1 MQAVSFGFF
10 LLKKVD
16 EVRKAFSD
24 ETSEEEFELRYG
36 VKKPKKDDYLIFT
49 CRTGRRS
56 LKAIHEII
64 PLGYKK

>member
-1 MQAVSFGFF
+1 MISSSS
-10 LLKKVD
+10 KVD

-24 ETSEEEFELRYG
+24 EISPQEFELRYG
-36 VKKPKKDDYLIFT
+36 IKKPKKDDYLIFA

-56 LKAIHEII
+56 LKAINEII

>member
-1 MQAVSFGFF
+1 MTSSST
-10 LLKKVD
+10 KVD

-24 ETSEEEFELRYG
+24 EISPQEFELMYG
-36 VKKPKKDDYLIFT
+36 VKKPKKDDHLIFT

-56 LKAIHEII
+56 LKAINEII